1 VPTPDGC
8 TAGTPVPA
16 KSADENVKRRDSA
29 DSTSSRQA
37 IPPHSQDHPSAAVKK
52 TMTGK
57 KSAPLK
63 SLGALDALLRK
74 S

>member
-1 VPTPDGC
+1 VSSSNRPI
-8 TAGTPVPA
+8 PA
-16 KSADENVKRRDSA
+16 NAAQENSKRRDSA
-29 DSTSSRQA
+29 
-37 IPPHSQDHPSAAVKK
+37 IPPYNDSSSSAAEKK
-52 TMTGK
+52 PVPAK